1 MVNLNFIRF
10 GFRKNLFN
18 CAKIN
23 SKSEEIGNRTFT
35 GYWRWLRGNSLW
47 LGHYD
52 ITPIEINHLKEKSRT
67 VWRVL
72 DLRII
77 IIKKRKMIWY
87 IVLILFLVQI
97 GRFRSFL
104 VKITL
109 LSRVFFLTV
118 DFKTV
123 HFRTKLSKFTISQEN
138 HAKILIWVTYRI
150 LNN

>member
-1 MVNLNFIRF
+1 MILHKKCFNLIQSMPKNLFLGKFCLGTPLNFIRF

-87 IVLILFLVQI
+87 IVLILYFSAN
-97 GRFRSFL
+97 RP
-104 VKITL
+104 
-109 LSRVFFLTV
+109 
-118 DFKTV
+118 
-123 HFRTKLSKFTISQEN
+123 ISIIFGQN
-138 HAKILIWVTYRI
+138 HAII
-150 LNN
+150 